1 MTLLGIDT
9 GGTFTDFVLFAAGRL
24 RVHKVLST
32 PDAPERAILQ
42 GIRELGLD
50 PAGLRIVHGST
61 VATNAVLEGKGAR
74 TVLVTNRGFRDLLTL
89 GRQARE
95 RLYDLQPPRRDPPVP
110 RELCVETG
118 GRLDEQGRTVEPL
131 MAEEFATLRAALAA
145 LRPEAVAVN
154 LLFSY
159 RDGSAEQAIAAAA
172 PAGAFVSLSSEVLPE
187 IREYERGIAT
197 WLNARTAPLV
207 AGYLQRLAD
216 GLPAARVA
224 VMQSSGDAIE
234 ARAAGRHAVHLLLSG
249 PAGGLAGARLVGR
262 SAGCGRLLSFDMG
275 GTSTDVALTD
285 GEPRLTIEGRVGPY
299 PVAVPMVDIHTIGAG
314 GGSIAWLDAGGML
327 QVGPESAGADPGP
340 ACYGRGGTSPTVTD
354 ANLVLGRLRPE
365 AFLGGRLVLDAAAA
379 RAALAPL
386 ARAMGRG
393 PEEAALG
400 VVRVANEHMARAL
413 RVISVQRGVDP
424 RGLTL
429 VSFGGAGGLHVCALA
444 DALGMTSALVPVH
457 AGVLSALGMLATA
470 PGRRLSRTRLGLLAT
485 LPAEEIAAAFAA
497 LEQEGRADLV
507 ADGVAAEDITAGRA
521 ADLRYQGQSYTLEV
535 PWTDPAATAAE
546 FAARHAARYGPRLDV
561 PVELVNLRVAVRS
574 APPEVTLDATP
585 TGAPAPPG
593 HHAAI
598 PGIDRPVPVYD
609 RATLPA
615 GQLIAG
621 PAVVTERVATSWVAP
636 GWAARVDAVGNLLLD
651 RGAGNARAPAV

>member
-1 MTLLGIDT
+1 
-9 GGTFTDFVLFAAGRL
+9 
-24 RVHKVLST
+24 
-32 PDAPERAILQ
+32 
-42 GIRELGLD
+42 
-50 PAGLRIVHGST
+50 
-61 VATNAVLEGKGAR
+61 
-74 TVLVTNRGFRDLLTL
+74 
-89 GRQARE
+89 
-95 RLYDLQPPRRDPPVP
+95 
-110 RELCVETG
+110 
-118 GRLDEQGRTVEPL
+118 
-131 MAEEFATLRAALAA
+131 
-145 LRPEAVAVN
+145 
-154 LLFSY
+154 
-159 RDGSAEQAIAAAA
+159 
-172 PAGAFVSLSSEVLPE
+172 
-187 IREYERGIAT
+187 
-197 WLNARTAPLV
+197 
-207 AGYLQRLAD
+207 
-216 GLPAARVA
+216 
-224 VMQSSGDAIE
+224 MQSSGDAIE

-285 GEPRLTIEGRVGPY
+285 GEPRLTMEGRVGPY

-393 PEEAALG
+393 LEEAALG

-497 LEQEGRADLV
+497 LEQEGRAGLV

-535 PWTDPAATAAE
+535 PWTDPAGTAAE
-546 FAARHAARYGPRLDV
+546 FAARHEARYGHRLDV

>member
-1 MTLLGIDT
+1 
-9 GGTFTDFVLFAAGRL
+9 
-24 RVHKVLST
+24 
-32 PDAPERAILQ
+32 
-42 GIRELGLD
+42 
-50 PAGLRIVHGST
+50 
-61 VATNAVLEGKGAR
+61 
-74 TVLVTNRGFRDLLTL
+74 
-89 GRQARE
+89 
-95 RLYDLQPPRRDPPVP
+95 
-110 RELCVETG
+110 
-118 GRLDEQGRTVEPL
+118 
-131 MAEEFATLRAALAA
+131 
-145 LRPEAVAVN
+145 
-154 LLFSY
+154 
-159 RDGSAEQAIAAAA
+159 
-172 PAGAFVSLSSEVLPE
+172 
-187 IREYERGIAT
+187 
-197 WLNARTAPLV
+197 
-207 AGYLQRLAD
+207 
-216 GLPAARVA
+216 
-224 VMQSSGDAIE
+224 
-234 ARAAGRHAVHLLLSG
+234 
-249 PAGGLAGARLVGR
+249 
-262 SAGCGRLLSFDMG
+262 
-275 GTSTDVALTD
+275 
-285 GEPRLTIEGRVGPY
+285 
-299 PVAVPMVDIHTIGAG
+299 
-314 GGSIAWLDAGGML
+314 
-327 QVGPESAGADPGP
+327 
-340 ACYGRGGTSPTVTD
+340 
-354 ANLVLGRLRPE
+354 
-365 AFLGGRLVLDAAAA
+365 
-379 RAALAPL
+379 
-386 ARAMGRG
+386 
-393 PEEAALG
+393 
-400 VVRVANEHMARAL
+400 MARAL

-535 PWTDPAATAAE
+535 PWTDPAGTAAE
-546 FAARHAARYGPRLDV
+546 FAARHEARYGHRLDV